1 MNVRT
6 KNPAAGTAMMSVSS
20 SETSSVTYIK
30 AVSATYGST
39 DVATSSALRRGS
51 GLAYGAKRSRQNA
64 APDLR
69 SPVLITPSCTGT
81 PLPTLNGGRANR
93 HAVDRVCRPS
103 ARAGTACPPGS
114 EAAHVDGTRLGRQ
127 SRHALGPAG
136 R

>member
-6 KNPAAGTAMMSVSS
+6 KNPAVGTAMMSVSS
-20 SETSSVTYIK
+20 GETSNVTYIK

-69 SPVLITPSCTGT
+69 SPVLITASCTGT
-81 PLPTLNGGRANR
+81 RLPTFKRWTREPPCGHGVPTKRE
-93 HAVDRVCRPS
+93 DRNSVP
-103 ARAGTACPPGS
+103 AGS
-114 EAAHVDGTRLGRQ
+114 DAAHVDATRLAR
-127 SRHALGPAG
+127 AK
-136 R
+136 